1 MDIHLLFPL
10 KELKLFWMGLNLQ
23 LSLRKFLILRRDA
36 SKRFRVEGIELNN
49 LVSSMLQDYSY
60 TLRGKVF
67 SADMM
72 TSTDE
77 IVIKIPMEIQS
88 EFENK
93 YSIDDLLICSAKN
106 MFNG

>member
-1 MDIHLLFPL
+1 
-10 KELKLFWMGLNLQ
+10 
-23 LSLRKFLILRRDA
+23 
-36 SKRFRVEGIELNN
+36 
-49 LVSSMLQDYSY
+49 MLQDYSY

-93 YSIDDLLICSAKN
+93 YSIDDLLICLAKN
-106 MFNG
+106 MFN